1 MRPLFVVRFLRNDEK
16 PVEEYVYN
24 TYNEALKHYDL
35 FKDDDSGLYEK
46 IEIIDYDMPARFINE
61 LEFER

>member
-61 LEFER
+61 LKFER